1 MSGIIAITGVVF
13 IVTTLFS
20 EVSDDDVT
28 VPPGGYA
35 WAVVSGSGETLQFET
50 VNPAVEG
57 PPAGSS
63 EMLPETVRES
73 ILLCPE
79 WIQADL
85 ATRFTDLVYR
95 DVCADAPVT
104 PGFADINSDGL
115 KDLVLESASGNRVFL
130 APLWQ
135 ETVQFGDS
143 LFAEVTC
150 DVNNDG
156 FPDSS
161 SLSVDGVLTVFS
173 GDSAILVTE
182 GFSIADPAG
191 TALGDVDGDG
201 IADLIAGTEGGSIL
215 VFRNRGSVEVPC
227 FLPFYSQSRMEF
239 PINAGPFSSPV
250 VFVSKDSVLAM
261 AVGTG
266 SDGLV
271 FYSSSSDSGFPVR
284 QWSVVNTVQNSTP
297 VSNISPVVVNIG
309 GDNVV
314 VCGSKSGVLYETR
327 IDSDSLEVLHLPR
340 VPGTYP
346 SLTLADV
353 NADGVPD
360 LVAGTR
366 KGNIYYL
373 TGVDGW
379 FAGSWETLQGIP
391 LIPSAAPAGFHG
403 GLVVGSAD
411 GNLRYFLQNT
421 TGGWEEA
428 EADSE
433 LSSANAGM
441 YSTPCFFDMDNDGVE
456 ELVTGDIS
464 GRLMLYEE
472 NSGGTGFRESYSWE
486 FQSGGGV
493 SSIESYYARYFS
505 PYTVFRSPSGTAT
518 ASVYASE
525 IADASVQCRDEI
537 AYCIAHTPTHILRA
551 MEEHDDADLFSVN
564 AASLYSMVEDLNYV
578 ELQDSDLGTQL
589 SLKTQDGWFE
599 VSREN
604 YYRYVVNPR
613 ILFEVPGRVDASY
626 WNTPCDT
633 TAVTQ
638 REYLNYEPDSLFG
651 HSPSHVF
658 WREFIPEDRN
668 RALRLS
674 LEDAQTFE
682 EAVIRVCNFQSHSQ
696 PEGLMTFG
704 YMTNDLQPMLIYSK
718 AYGSCG
724 EQSIL
729 QTALCR
735 TCFIPAYVV
744 GCRGEDHQWNQY
756 LDPASGRWNHW
767 DINYG
772 ISGIGNIWVSGE
784 GVNHTGKTISTISAF
799 DPGGRVW
806 PVTCSTVVPAGSGYM
821 EGDSGY
827 TATAGVE
834 VVVTD
839 PAGTPVEGAMV
850 LARSHWNNANSVSV
864 FDYTDPSGSC
874 VFNLGWEPNGG
885 YTIDVVSPF
894 GSAGSRNISFQEGSS
909 YTVNYTVPY
918 FIPEKQEVFAPF
930 PDGTS
935 DVPVIETVYTI
946 PYFTGS
952 LYSINSD
959 AEDAVRSSDW
969 IEWRQTSSNAEVLYM
984 DRANFRRYSGGLNC
998 NAVLA
1003 PFVPRQGDSCFAV
1016 LDNRNSMFVWRTY
1029 KVATLCSQEG
1039 SSIPGWLSRSVSAR
1053 NPVVGLC
1060 ASGGSFADLH
1070 IGVLPVEFYSGR
1082 DIFQDDPDDP
1092 LSAGLIEGPFRVSSN
1107 ERSISIQTSSEQAG
1121 LDVDLFLFKDAND
1134 NRMLDGMEELL
1145 DKSTSPSS
1153 SETIL
1158 VSDIDTSAVFW
1169 VCVHGWQVPEGLGT
1183 VDMGLS
1189 FQPEFVPVYSLYPIG
1204 FQAALP
1210 DTFSFETAEDYSDGD
1225 IYLQS
1230 DGSVIF
1236 PENTDGVWHFEP
1248 EHPEEFFADG
1258 LVELFRRSGEL
1269 VDSINWSFAVDS
1281 VPPAVSI
1288 QSDGVDY
1295 FTMKAQIEVQAE
1307 DLLSGVEMV
1316 TLSVDSL
1323 EGIGLSQRS
1332 DTVWVCSV
1340 DLLPYAGRTV
1350 PVCVTAV
1357 DSAGNTTVETYS
1369 ISVVQRPEVVFS
1381 SVYPTG
1387 TIYDHAPVLQVAAG
1401 FRSTHSGWTAV
1412 AELYGNGSVCKL
1424 APAIADGSII
1434 QFPVGEQL
1442 ADGEY
1447 TATVDII
1454 GSSGETHGTY
1464 HWSFTVGTMS
1474 SIR

>member
-1 MSGIIAITGVVF
+1 MSGIIAVTGVAF
-13 IVTTLFS
+13 IVTLLFS
-20 EVSDDDVT
+20 EVSADDVT

-57 PPAGSS
+57 PPAGYS

-73 ILLCPE
+73 IFLCPE

-95 DVCADAPVT
+95 DVYTDAPVT

-115 KDLVLESASGNRVFL
+115 KDIVLESAYGNRVFL

-135 ETVQFGDS
+135 ETAQFGNDLS
-143 LFAEVTC
+143 AEVTC

-156 FPDSS
+156 SPDSS
-161 SLSVDGVLTVFS
+161 SLSADGVLTVFS

-201 IADLIAGTEGGSIL
+201 IADLIAGTEAGSVL
-215 VFRNRGSVEVPC
+215 VFRNRGSVDVPC
-227 FLPFYSQSRMEF
+227 FLPFSSQSCMEF
-239 PINAGPFSSPV
+239 PMNAGPFSSPV
-250 VFVSKDSVLAM
+250 VFVSEDSVLVL

-271 FYSSSSDSGFPVR
+271 FYSSSNDSGSPVR

-297 VSNISPVVVNIG
+297 VCNISPVVVNIG

-314 VCGSKSGVLYETR
+314 VCGSKTGMLYETR
-327 IDSDSLEVLHLPR
+327 IDSDSLEVLHLPP

-346 SLTLADV
+346 NLTLADV
-353 NADGVPD
+353 NTDGVPD
-360 LVAGTR
+360 LVAGTME
-366 KGNIYYL
+366 GIIYYL
-373 TGVDGW
+373 AGTGGW

-391 LIPSAAPAGFHG
+391 GIPSAAPAGFQG
-403 GLVVGSAD
+403 GLVVGSGD
-411 GNLRYFLQNT
+411 GNIRYFLQNT

-433 LSSANAGM
+433 FSSVYTGM
-441 YSTPCFFDMDNDGVE
+441 YSAPCFFDMDNDGVE

-464 GRLMLYEE
+464 GRLTLYKE
-472 NSGGTGFRESYSWE
+472 NSNHTGFRESYSWE
-486 FQSGGGV
+486 FQPGGGV
-493 SSIESYYARYFS
+493 SLLESYYGRYFR
-505 PYTVFRSPSGTAT
+505 PYTVFRSPAGTA
-518 ASVYASE
+518 SGYASE
-525 IADASVQCRDEI
+525 IAGAPVQYRDEI

-551 MEEHDDADLFSVN
+551 MEEHGDTDLFSVN
-564 AASLYSMVEDLNYV
+564 AASLYSMAQDLNYV
-578 ELQDSDLGTQL
+578 ELQDSEQGTQL

-626 WNTPCDT
+626 WNIHRDS

-682 EAVIRVCNFQSHSQ
+682 EAVIRICNFQSHSQ

-704 YMTNDLQPMLIYSK
+704 YMTNDLQPMTIYSK

-756 LDPASGRWNHW
+756 LDPGTGRWNHW

-772 ISGIGNIWVSGE
+772 VPGIGNIWVSGE

-799 DPGGRVW
+799 GPGGLVW
-806 PVTCSTVVPAGSGYM
+806 PVTCSSVVPAGSGYM

-839 PAGTPVEGAMV
+839 PAGTPVAGAMV
-850 LARSHWNNANSVSV
+850 LARSHWNNANSVSI

-874 VFNLGWEPNGG
+874 FFNLGWEPGGG

-894 GSAGSRNISFQEGSS
+894 GSAGSRNISFQEDSS

-930 PDGTS
+930 PDGRS
-935 DVPVIETVYTI
+935 DVPVTETVYTI

-952 LYSINSD
+952 LYSIDSD
-959 AEDAVRSSDW
+959 AEDIVRSSDW
-969 IEWRQTSSNAEVLYM
+969 IPWRQTQSTGGVLYM
-984 DRANFRRYSGGLNC
+984 DRANFRRYSEGLNC
-998 NAVLA
+998 NAVRA
-1003 PFVPRQGDSCFAV
+1003 QFVPLSGDSCFAV
-1016 LDNRNSMFVWRTY
+1016 LDNSNSMFVWRTY

-1039 SSIPGWLSRSVSAR
+1039 SSIPEWLSRPVSVR
-1053 NPVVGLC
+1053 NPVAGLSV
-1060 ASGGSFADLH
+1060 SGGSSVDSLKAMQ
-1070 IGVLPVEFYSGR
+1070 PVNFCSGTE
-1082 DIFQDDPDDP
+1082 IFQDDPDDP
-1092 LSAGLIEGPFRVSSN
+1092 LSAGLIEGPFKAPSG
-1107 ERSISIQTSSEQAG
+1107 ERTVSIQTSSEQAG
-1121 LDVDLFLFKDAND
+1121 LDVDLFLFKDANG
-1134 NRMLDGMEELL
+1134 NRMLDGMEELM

-1158 VSDIDTSAVFW
+1158 VSDIDTSGVFW
-1169 VCVHGWQVPEGLGT
+1169 ICVHGWQVPEGLGT

-1189 FQPEFVPVYSLYPIG
+1189 FQPESVPVYALNPTG
-1204 FQAALP
+1204 FQTDLP
-1210 DTFSFETAEDYSDGD
+1210 EQFSFETAEEYSNGD
-1225 IYLQS
+1225 LYLQS
-1230 DGSVIF
+1230 GGSMIF
-1236 PENTDGVWHFEP
+1236 PENTDGVWYFEP
-1248 EHPEEFFADG
+1248 EHPGEFFADG
-1258 LVELFRRSGEL
+1258 PVELFRSSGEL
-1269 VDSINWSFAVDS
+1269 VDSINWSFVVDS
-1281 VPPAVSI
+1281 VPPRVSI
-1288 QSDGVDY
+1288 VSDGVDY
-1295 FTMKAQIEVQAE
+1295 LTMKAQIEVQAE
-1307 DLLSGVEMV
+1307 DLLSGVEEV
-1316 TLSVDSL
+1316 SVSVDSSRAT
-1323 EGIGLSQRS
+1323 GLSQRE

-1340 DLLPYAGRTV
+1340 DLLPYAGKTV
-1350 PVCVTAV
+1350 PVCVRAV
-1357 DSAGNTTVETYS
+1357 DAAGNETAEAFS

-1387 TIYDHAPVLQVAAG
+1387 TVYDHKPVLQIAIG
-1401 FRSTHSGWTAV
+1401 FRSIQSGWTAV
-1412 AELYGNGSVCKL
+1412 AELYGNGSVCEL
-1424 APAIADGSII
+1424 SPVITDGSVV
-1434 QFPVGEQL
+1434 QFPVRELL

-1447 TATVDII
+1447 TATVDIT
-1454 GSSGETHGTY
+1454 GSNGETQGTY
-1464 HWSFTVGTMS
+1464 RWSFVVETMS
-1474 SIR
+1474 STR